1 MVLVCVAIRDLISPI
16 SRVTV
21 SAATAAVLVRVDDSP
36 PTGVAEI
43 GGVDARGDRSAL
55 GVYYKRC

>member
-21 SAATAAVLVRVDDSP
+21 SAATAAVVVRVDDSP
-36 PTGVAEI
+36 PAGVAET
-43 GGVDARGDRSAL
+43 GGVDA
-55 GVYYKRC
+55 C